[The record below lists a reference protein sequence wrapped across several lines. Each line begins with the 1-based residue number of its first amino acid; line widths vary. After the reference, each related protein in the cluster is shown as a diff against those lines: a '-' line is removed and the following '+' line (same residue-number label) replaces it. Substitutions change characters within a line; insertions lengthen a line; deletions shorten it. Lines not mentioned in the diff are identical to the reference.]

1 MKIISYFFI
10 GMEYVLCKV
19 QSYLLVIF
27 KGHRT
32 GNCSHDAPV
41 YFRAIFCNKKY
52 VFDGMGNIKGISGLL
67 WFLMITFLTPVAIK
81 QYGIMGLLIISV
93 LALLNLFSD
102 IFKYKMNFVNEKRI
116 VNFLWSLGM
125 PLPPWRSGIN
135 ATWW

>member
-1 MKIISYFFI
+1 MSSAKSSLICLSSLKDTELAIAVMMLLSISELSF
-10 GMEYVLCKV
+10 
-19 QSYLLVIF
+19 VI
-27 KGHRT
+27 KNMYSTVWGT
-32 GNCSHDAPV
+32 
-41 YFRAIFCNKKY
+41 
-52 VFDGMGNIKGISGLL
+52 KGISGLL

-81 QYGIMGLLIISV
+81 QYGIMGLIISV
-93 LALLNLFSD
+93 LALLNIFSD

>member
-32 GNCSHDAPV
+32 SNCSHDASV

-52 VFDGMGNIKGISGLL
+52 VFDGMGNKRNIGITLVSND
-67 WFLMITFLTPVAIK
+67 
-81 QYGIMGLLIISV
+81 Y
-93 LALLNLFSD
+93 
-102 IFKYKMNFVNEKRI
+102 IFDTCSN
-116 VNFLWSLGM
+116 
-125 PLPPWRSGIN
+125 
-135 ATWW
+135 

>member
-19 QSYLLVIF
+19 LSYLLVIF

-32 GNCSHDAPV
+32 GNCSHDASV

-67 WFLMITFLTPVAIK
+67 WFLMIAFLTPVAIK

-93 LALLNLFSD
+93 LALLNIFSD